1 MWSLCEP
8 TGAYIPVNQDLHA
21 WKRRLVCRHYALP
34 SMSTVQKCSSK
45 VTSPDIFFNVKMSTV
60 GSFEDGGQEFS
71 IGLSRV

>member
-1 MWSLCEP
+1 M
-8 TGAYIPVNQDLHA
+8 
-21 WKRRLVCRHYALP
+21 CRHYALP

-45 VTSPDIFFNVKMSTV
+45 VTSPDIFFNIKMSIV